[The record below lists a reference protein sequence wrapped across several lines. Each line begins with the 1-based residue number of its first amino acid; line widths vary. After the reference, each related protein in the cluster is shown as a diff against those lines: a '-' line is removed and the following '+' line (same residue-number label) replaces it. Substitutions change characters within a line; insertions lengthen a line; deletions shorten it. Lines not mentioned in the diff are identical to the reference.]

1 MRTRYTIATSW
12 LVLLLCMFFVL
23 NSGTVRT
30 QASTSN
36 DLKSMLAFANAAVGQ
51 SSSAAGSDTEEGK
64 IWNRMRANADQTAAG
79 VASPASVSTARN
91 NIDRYIEVA
100 NAIDP
105 KLGKILGNLCGEQ
118 GQDPVE
124 LERMIRRYGRN
135 LVALA
140 ELKKSDP
147 TFYSQKIHE
156 LNLDAEVVKLSRQ
169 LREIQSQPETA
180 ANLAQAEELR
190 TYLELLMRSRLKIS
204 IRNRG
209 HSIEQ
214 LEDHLNTLR
223 DRLNH
228 DQVNFDLEIE
238 RLLEKE
244 LGELDA
250 VQAAR
255 GR

>member
-12 LVLLLCMFFVL
+12 LVLLLGMFFVL

-30 QASTSN
+30 QASTSD
-36 DLKSMLAFANAAVGQ
+36 DLKSVLAFANAAVGQ
-51 SSSAAGSDTEEGK
+51 PTSSAANPAENT
-64 IWNRMRANADQTAAG
+64 IWDRMRSDASKSAAE
-79 VASPASVSTARN
+79 VSSPASVSTARN
-91 NIDRYIEVA
+91 NIDRYIDVA

-105 KLGKILGNLCGEQ
+105 ELGKILGNLCGEQ

-140 ELKKSDP
+140 ELKQSDP
-147 TFYSQKIHE
+147 GFYSQKIHE

-169 LREIQSQPETA
+169 LREVQSQPDSAE
-180 ANLAQAEELR
+180 NQAQIEELR

-204 IRNRG
+204 IRNRE
-209 HSIEQ
+209 HSINQ
-214 LEDHLNTLR
+214 LEEHLETLR

-228 DQVNFDLEIE
+228 DEVNFDMEIE
-238 RLLEKE
+238 RQLLQE

-250 VQAAR
+250 VRAAR